1 MSVSTPRP
9 VSPVGGEDRDSARG
23 EGTEGGPVALLRA
36 DGLCK
41 SFGGVH
47 AVREVSFD
55 VPEDKIIGLIGPN
68 GAGKST
74 VVGLVGGS
82 LQPDGG
88 GVVFRGESITRMPT
102 YLRARNGLVRTYQL
116 SSELRRLTVLENM
129 LAGAQGQRGELFRVL
144 LQGRRAWRDEERRL
158 VTLAR
163 SLLDRFGLHQ
173 KEDEYAGNLSGG
185 ERRLLELAR
194 ALMATP
200 RLLLLDEPMAGVN
213 PSFMRTVERHL
224 LEVHSDGIGMLIVE
238 HDLDVLERLCDSVV
252 VMARGAVIARGN
264 MADHRADPEVRK
276 AYLVG

>member
-1 MSVSTPRP
+1 MATPRP
-9 VSPVGGEDRDSARG
+9 ATRL
-23 EGTEGGPVALLRA
+23 EGGIPGSRAPEGADGAPVALLRA
-36 DGLCK
+36 DGLSK

-47 AVREVSFD
+47 AVREVGFD

-88 GVVFRGESITRMPT
+88 RVVFRGENITRMPT
-102 YLRARNGLVRTYQL
+102 YLRARHGLVRTYQL

-129 LAGAQGQRGELFRVL
+129 LAGAQEQRGELFRVL
-144 LQGRRAWRDEERRL
+144 LQGRRAWREQERRL

-163 SLLDRFGLHQ
+163 SLLDRFGLRQ

-213 PSFMRTVERHL
+213 PSFMRSVERHL
-224 LEVHSDGIGMLIVE
+224 LEVHSDGIAMLIVE

-264 MADHRADPEVRK
+264 MADHRADPDVRK